1 MPKIII
7 YTTQDGHIQI
17 AVNLSHDTVWLSQQQ
32 MADLFGTK
40 RQAISKHLK
49 NIFIAKELVEDS
61 VCSILEHTAQ
71 DGKTYKTKFYSL
83 DAVISVGYRVNS
95 QQATQFRIWATHVL
109 KDHLI
114 KGYTIYKPR
123 LAQQGINELQQTVE
137 LLQKTLQNH
146 HLVDDLGVEAIQ
158 LVLSYAKTWS
168 LLLAYDEDRLK
179 LPEIG
184 NQSLLALAY
193 ETAVKAIDALKSGL
207 IVKKEASP
215 LFGNERD
222 SGLKNI
228 LNNIEQTFD
237 NEPLYKTIEEKA
249 AHLLY
254 FIIKDHPYTDGNKR
268 IGCFIFLLYLKLQNV
283 VIRLN
288 ENGLVALALLV
299 AESNPSQ
306 KEIMIRLIVNILV
319 DGSL

>member
-1 MPKIII
+1 MPEIII

-49 NIFIAKELVEDS
+49 NIFTAGELIEDS
-61 VCSILEHTAQ
+61 VCSILEQTAQ

-95 QQATQFRIWATHVL
+95 QKATEFRIWATHVL
-109 KDHLI
+109 RDHLV
-114 KGYTIYKPR
+114 KGYTLYKPR
-123 LAQQGINELQQTVE
+123 LAQQGINELQQTIE
-137 LLQKTLQNH
+137 LLQKTLKH
-146 HLVDDLGVEAIQ
+146 HDLVNDLGEKAIQ

-179 LPEIG
+179 LPETGKKTISPL
-184 NQSLLALAY
+184 NY
-193 ETAVKAIDALKSGL
+193 ETALNAIDSLKSGL
-207 IVKKEASP
+207 IVKQEASP

-222 SGLKNI
+222 SGFKSI

-237 NEPLYKTIEEKA
+237 HESLYKTIEEKA

-254 FIIKDHPYTDGNKR
+254 FIIKDHPFTDGNKR

-283 VIRLN
+283 PIRLN

-299 AESNPSQ
+299 AESEPSQ
-306 KEIMIRLIVNILV
+306 KEMMIRLIVNILA
-319 DGSL
+319 DGTF

>member
-1 MPKIII
+1 
-7 YTTQDGHIQI
+7 
-17 AVNLSHDTVWLSQQQ
+17 VWLSQQQ

-49 NIFIAKELVEDS
+49 NIFTARELIEDS

-71 DGKTYKTKFYSL
+71 DGKTYKTKFYCL

-95 QQATQFRIWATHVL
+95 QKATEFRIWATHVL
-109 KDHLI
+109 KDHLV
-114 KGYTIYKPR
+114 KGYTLYKPR
-123 LAQQGINELQQTVE
+123 LAQQGIDELQQTVE
-137 LLQKTLQNH
+137 LLQKTLKH
-146 HLVDDLGVEAIQ
+146 HDLVDDLGGEAIQ

-184 NQSLLALAY
+184 KQSISPLNY
-193 ETAVKAIDALKSGL
+193 ETALNAIDSLKSGL
-207 IVKKEASP
+207 IVKQEASP

-222 SGLKNI
+222 SSLKSI

-237 NEPLYKTIEEKA
+237 HEPLYKTIEEKA

-254 FIIKDHPYTDGNKR
+254 FIIKDHPFTDGNKR

-283 VIRLN
+283 PIRLN
-288 ENGLVALALLV
+288 ENGLVALTLLV
-299 AESNPSQ
+299 AESEPIQ
-306 KEIMIRLIVNILV
+306 KEMMIRLIVNILV
-319 DGSL
+319 DGAL